1 MQKRSVQI
9 ILIASLSFNLAFIG
23 FGAFRYLKIKRF
35 SDPRVMFR
43 HAPREII
50 DHFRHH
56 REIIDPIRDE
66 IEIIRAQFITELKKP
81 DFDEKRLQ
89 EKLDQ
94 YLAKQAEL
102 ERIMGN
108 NFIEIR
114 KNLTAEQVEEFFS
127 HFPKMKP
134 SHPGREK
141 FPQSFRGKHEKAQ

>member
-9 ILIASLSFNLAFIG
+9 LLIVSLAFNLAFIG
-23 FGAFRYLKIKRF
+23 FGTLRYFKVQRF
-35 SDPRVMFR
+35 SDPRVRFR
-43 HAPREII
+43 HAPQVIKE
-50 DHFRHH
+50 HFREH

-66 IEIIRAQFITELKKP
+66 IDIIRGQFIAELKKP
-81 DFDEKRLQ
+81 DFDEDRLQ

-94 YLAKQAEL
+94 YLSKQAEL

-127 HFPKMKP
+127 RFPNMKP
-134 SHPGREK
+134 PHPEREK
-141 FPQSFRGKHEKAQ
+141 FPQSFRQKHEND